1 MGGFRLEA
9 FKFAVCVAMPPFA
22 VLGIAN
28 HEGLMEKVLV
38 ATKYV
43 RYGRGNSEDSVSQEE
58 LLRRAERLRKLHQL
72 KRGGASP
79 TKESSEQ

>member
-28 HEGLMEKVLV
+28 HEGLMERVLV

-43 RYGRGNSEDSVSQEE
+43 RYGRGNSEESVSQEE

-72 KRGGASP
+72 KRGSSSME
-79 TKESSEQ
+79 ESSDQ